1 MEVRWTY
8 ASSSTIGEMSLG
20 NFASDELQLG
30 KSNRFPP
37 RFKLTLE
44 PRLASPCLI
53 EFRINCFY
61 SSHPRPVSLSL
72 FFSSGE
78 FVSVVT
84 FLPVDVWKDVAAL
97 ISPVELPWKFR
108 GRVNQSND
116 RDCYQRND
124 FSPRQRGKRSESW
137 NVNTRDV

>member
-30 KSNRFPP
+30 KSNRFSP

-72 FFSSGE
+72 LFFFGRIRLCRYLSSGRCVE
-78 FVSVVT
+78 RCGSPYFSGRI
-84 FLPVDVWKDVAAL
+84 AME
-97 ISPVELPWKFR
+97 ISRSRKSIQRSRLLSEERFFTSTKGKAIGIL
-108 GRVNQSND
+108 GR
-116 RDCYQRND
+116 
-124 FSPRQRGKRSESW
+124 
-137 NVNTRDV
+137 